1 MMMTKIDFH
10 FRGDNITLPFCGGY
24 LPFFPEFFDSFSFF
38 PKQQACCFTAVF
50 LYQSRA
56 LTRSLHPFD
65 ARASNLPHFLLVRT
79 TLLLVAKG
87 FWYRLFPVLS
97 STRLPIES
105 VV

>member
-65 ARASNLPHFLLVRT
+65 ARASNLPHFLLHDPSPGG
-79 TLLLVAKG
+79 KG
-87 FWYRLFPVLS
+87 FLVPP
-97 STRLPIES
+97 LPCPFLHS
-105 VV
+105 VAY